1 MFGTLTLAATLALTP
16 AQPGSLNLTNV
27 RTTYGELGAPRTDN
41 KYLPNDLFFVSFDIE
56 GITVSPEGKVSYT
69 MSMVVT
75 DKAGKEVFK
84 PDRPSE
90 REEQLPL
97 GGNKLPARA
106 FVMLKP
112 DQEPGT
118 YTCKVTVT
126 DRNSKAT
133 KTLEK
138 PFDVVPKTFGIVFLY
153 TSSDSEGNVPGSPNG
168 VVSQNLFIQCALIGF
183 GRGADK
189 KPNSVVELR
198 VLDEQRRP
206 TLTKPI
212 SAAVPAEAPEND
224 PVLFRFPI
232 PFNREGNFTVEL
244 KAIDNV
250 SSKTSVVSFPI
261 KVSAR

>member
-1 MFGTLTLAATLALTP
+1 MIGTLTLAAALTLAP
-16 AQPGSLNLTNV
+16 AQAGSLNLTNV

-56 GITVSPEGKVSYT
+56 GISVSPEGKVSYT

-84 PDRPSE
+84 PERPSE

-138 PFDVVPKTFGIVFLY
+138 PFDVVAKTFGIVFLY

-183 GRGADK
+183 ARGADK
-189 KPNSVVELR
+189 KPNSVMELR
-198 VLDEQRRP
+198 VFDEQKKP
-206 TLTKPI
+206 TLSKPI
-212 SAAVPAEAPEND
+212 SANVPAEAPEND

-250 SSKTSVVSFPI
+250 GNKTSVVTFPI
-261 KVSAR
+261 KVSSR

>member
-1 MFGTLTLAATLALTP
+1 MFGTLTLAAALTLAP
-16 AQPGSLNLTNV
+16 AQTGSLNLTNI

-41 KYLPNDLFFVSFDIE
+41 KYLPSDLFFVAFDIE
-56 GITVSPEGKVSYT
+56 GIAVNPEGKVSYS

-84 PDRPSE
+84 PERPSE
-90 REEQLPL
+90 RDEQLPL
-97 GGNKLPARA
+97 GGNRLPARA

-126 DRNSKAT
+126 DRTSKAT

-138 PFDVVPKTFGIVFLY
+138 PFEVVPKAFGIVFLY
-153 TSSDSEGNVPGSPNG
+153 TSSDPDGNVPAPTTG
-168 VVSQNLFIQCALIGF
+168 VVGQNLFIQFQLVGF

-189 KPNSVVELR
+189 KTNSSVELR
-198 VLDEQRRP
+198 ILDESRKP
-206 TLTKPI
+206 TLAKPT
-212 SAAVPAEAPEND
+212 SLAVPADAPDNE

-232 PFNREGNFTVEL
+232 PFNREGSFSLEL
-244 KAIDNV
+244 KATDSV
-250 SSKTSVVSFPI
+250 SNKSSVVTFPI
-261 KVSAR
+261 KVMGR